1 MAICFTEKPQDLG
14 YLSETTGSIR
24 IGERDLSFRT
34 IADDT
39 LLYAP
44 DGSEMGTIFSIA
56 CIAEGENRPVMVI
69 FNGGPGSNSTWL
81 ELGFLGT
88 RLSQPDENGM
98 PVKDGPHALR
108 DNPDC
113 LLDLCDLVFYNP
125 PGAGYS
131 RLFDEKYAPLV
142 FGDHGDADAA
152 EQFIRRWLKKHG
164 RTNAPLYILG
174 ESFGSTRASL
184 LAQRLSDLDLRAVLH
199 VGPGYT
205 GDSWTSR
212 TLKDLVP
219 CAATRWYFDKNPGKG
234 TLEETVAEAR
244 TFLMNDYLPALYQGT
259 MLPEADRGRI
269 AGKLAKLTGL
279 SREYYL
285 QNGLQ
290 VVRAEFREKLLEA
303 EGKKVG
309 SFDSRFTLPLEAEGD
324 PTLAAFDPFIDE
336 GTKLYFR
343 EIMPELP
350 KRQFRGNS
358 FDMTDTFG
366 WPFDAEADMMGYGGN
381 WYAMKKTVGDCVH
394 EAWLKKPNLRL
405 FFATG
410 YFDTV
415 ATVEN
420 TRYAITHTRIPF
432 ENVTLREYAS
442 GHAVYADD
450 TSRHQLAL
458 DIRAFLQE
466 E

>member
-1 MAICFTEKPQDLG
+1 
-14 YLSETTGSIR
+14 
-24 IGERDLSFRT
+24 
-34 IADDT
+34 
-39 LLYAP
+39 
-44 DGSEMGTIFSIA
+44 
-56 CIAEGENRPVMVI
+56 
-69 FNGGPGSNSTWL
+69 
-81 ELGFLGT
+81 
-88 RLSQPDENGM
+88 M

-113 LLDLCDLVFYNP
+113 LLDLCDLLFYNP

-219 CAATRWYFDKNPGKG
+219 CAATRWYFDQNPDKG

-244 TFLMNDYLPALYQGT
+244 TFLMNEYLPALYQGT
-259 MLPEADRGRI
+259 MLPDAERERI

-336 GTKLYFR
+336 GAKLYFR

-358 FDMTDTFG
+358 FDMTDEFG